1 MDAAHKKLNTILF
14 LLIASALAGNS
25 YMNTV
30 ELEAINKRLDEKHLL
45 CLKAYEIQS
54 KHNLVLKCDEVNHVK

>member
-1 MDAAHKKLNTILF
+1 MDKAHKKLNTILF

-30 ELEAINKRLDEKHLL
+30 ELEVINKRLDNKNLL
-45 CLKAYEIQS
+45 CKQVYTIKSKLNTVLECQEI
-54 KHNLVLKCDEVNHVK
+54 NHD